1 LGLKQI
7 FFSANSAN
15 TADGNERRIH
25 SARRNFEE
33 KIKVESGGEEE
44 EKVSGKRPVEFNH
57 K

>member
-25 SARRNFEE
+25 STRRNFEE
-33 KIKVESGGEEE
+33 KIKVESGGKE